1 MLLGKCISDSR
12 SELKD
17 LTNYTADNYFK
28 RFVKPYEEQWA
39 LAPQIEDD
47 SLFADIPV
55 AQNEEETF
63 DIPLKP
69 KETTVIEDPILYEE
83 VKEQTNQ
90 E

>member
-1 MLLGKCISDSR
+1 MKA
-12 SELKD
+12 

-28 RFVKPYEEQWA
+28 RFVKPFEEQWA
-39 LAPQIEDD
+39 LAPPTEDD

-55 AQNEEETF
+55 ASNEEDTF

-69 KETTVIEDPILYEE
+69 KEKTVIEEPKLYEE
-83 VKEQTNQ
+83 VKELTKQ